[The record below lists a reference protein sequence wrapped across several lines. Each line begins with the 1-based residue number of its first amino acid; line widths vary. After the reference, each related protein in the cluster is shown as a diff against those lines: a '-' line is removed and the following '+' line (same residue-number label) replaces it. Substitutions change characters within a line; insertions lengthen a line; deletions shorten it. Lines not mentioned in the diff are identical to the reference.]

1 MSLTAFLMKQT
12 TQRLD
17 ETGRIIEEV
26 RLDHS
31 VLDNIKDD
39 DFEMTNKVLD
49 LVLKQANIQENMKA
63 YSLEKMA
70 AERKITEELEKLK
83 SEFGDVEAIK
93 NVEKHIHK
101 LRYR

>member
-1 MSLTAFLMKQT
+1 MSLTAFLMKQA

-49 LVLKQANIQENMKA
+49 LVLKQASQENMKA

-83 SEFGDVEAIK
+83 SEFGNVEAIK
-93 NVEKHIHK
+93 NAEKHIHK